1 MVEKIILLLIF
12 LALFVLGI
20 VSIFLVIDYLKEKK
34 REKKLIEEFI
44 KSRKYNIVISCRT
57 CKKCGREGMVCIGVS
72 YNNPEEKIYGSKDLI
87 CYCFY
92 CKTKY
97 LFGEEMVK

>member
-1 MVEKIILLLIF
+1 MSEGLAMLLIF
-12 LALFVLGI
+12 LTLFILGAI
-20 VSIFLVIDYLKEKK
+20 FIFLVIDYLRERKKEK
-34 REKKLIEEFI
+34 EFIGEFI
-44 KSRKYNIVISCRT
+44 KSRRYNIFISCIA
-57 CKKCGREGMVCIGVS
+57 CKKCGREGMVCIGIS